1 MGPEFIRVKS
11 VNASSEFIDRTLK
24 SWLSGLSSSERKDFF
39 NSLYEIFSATDAETL
54 QDLPVCWIKNFHKVS
69 KSLLDIS
76 PEIAACFTVL
86 FSGFWMRGKKH
97 C

>member
-11 VNASSEFIDRTLK
+11 VNPSSKFHRPHIKKLAFRPQQLRTK
-24 SWLSGLSSSERKDFF
+24 RFF
-39 NSLYEIFSATDAETL
+39 NSPYEIFSATDAETL
-54 QDLPVCWIKNFHKVS
+54 QDLPVCRIKNFHKVS

-86 FSGFWMRGKKH
+86 FSGF
-97 C
+97 